1 MASAGGRF
9 GKGPAMAMARS
20 ILIVEAEP
28 VVRAALADAL
38 GHEPGAAVTG
48 LASIAAAEAFLAEER
63 GDLLILSV
71 ADGGEAALEFYRRT
85 RCEDSRMAVMLLV
98 PSADVAALDSALAAG
113 VDDVL
118 GKPFRLGLLLARVR
132 RLLRD
137 LPDLDEEPV
146 AVGPWQFHPMQR
158 VLQDGDRR
166 VRLTEKEAAILLHL
180 HRAAAPV
187 ERQVLLNEVWGY
199 NDQVSTHT
207 LETHIYK
214 LRQKIEANP
223 SEARLLLTE
232 GGGYRLA

>member
-1 MASAGGRF
+1 MGN
-9 GKGPAMAMARS
+9 GKGHGMAAARS

-38 GHEPGAAVTG
+38 GQDAGVAVTG
-48 LASIAAAEAFLAEER
+48 CAGLAAAETFLAEER

-71 ADGGEAALEFYRRT
+71 ADTGEDALAFYRRA

-98 PSADVAALDSALAAG
+98 PSADGAALESALAAG

-146 AVGPWQFHPMQR
+146 AVGPWLFHPMQR
-158 VLQDGDRR
+158 VLLDGARR

-199 NDQVSTHT
+199 NDQVTTHT

-223 SEARLLLTE
+223 SDAALLLTE